1 MRFTYLS
8 VFVAAAIVVIALV
21 CAFFVANRP
30 QLITIDADI
39 PENFPASGFAHDAFE
54 RLLRQHVDAD
64 GNVDFDGWHQS
75 AADRELL
82 DSYLAAVGRFSPAAT
97 PERFPRKSDELA
109 YWMYGY
115 NAYVIKSVLD
125 HWPIE
130 SVTDVKAPIEAVTG
144 LGFFYRQRF
153 HFGGTPLSLYTVE
166 NEEIRKAFRDPRI
179 HFVLYC
185 ASGSCPV
192 LRPELPTG
200 DELEQ
205 MLQEATVTFISD
217 PQNVH
222 VDHDNKQIVLSAI
235 FEMYRSDFVRE
246 LTRRGLT
253 SDGGVLDYVASV
265 APSSLQAELKSAAD
279 YEVSFADYDWAIS
292 KKK

>member
-8 VFVAAAIVVIALV
+8 VFVTAAIVVIVLV

-54 RLLRQHVDAD
+54 RLLRQYVDAD

-75 AADRELL
+75 AADRALL

-115 NAYVIKSVLD
+115 NGYVIKSVLD
-125 HWPIE
+125 HWPIK

-166 NEEIRKAFRDPRI
+166 NEEIRKAFHDPRI

-185 ASGSCPV
+185 ASESCPV

-200 DELEQ
+200 EELEQ

-217 PQNVH
+217 PQNVRI
-222 VDHDNKQIVLSAI
+222 DYDNKQIVLSAI
-235 FEMYRSDFVRE
+235 FEMYRSDFLRE
-246 LTRRGLT
+246 LTRRGLS

-265 APSSLQAELKSAAD
+265 APSSLQAELNRAAD

>member
-8 VFVAAAIVVIALV
+8 VFVTAAIVVIVLV

-54 RLLRQHVDAD
+54 RLLGQYVDAD

-75 AADRELL
+75 AADRALL

-115 NAYVIKSVLD
+115 NGYVIKSVLD
-125 HWPIE
+125 HWPIK

-200 DELEQ
+200 EELEQ

-217 PQNVH
+217 PQNVR
-222 VDHDNKQIVLSAI
+222 VDHDKKQIVLSAI
-235 FEMYRSDFVRE
+235 FEMYRSDFIRE
-246 LTRRGLT
+246 LTRRGLS

>member
-54 RLLRQHVDAD
+54 RLLRQYVDAD
-64 GNVDFDGWHQS
+64 GNVDFDGWQQS
-75 AADRELL
+75 AADRALL

-200 DELEQ
+200 EELEQ

>member
-8 VFVAAAIVVIALV
+8 VFVSVAILIFALV
-21 CAFFVANRP
+21 CVFFVANRP
-30 QLITIDADI
+30 LIITIDADI
-39 PENFPASGFAHDAFE
+39 PENFPVSGFAHDAFE
-54 RLLRQHVDAD
+54 NLLRKYVDDD
-64 GNVDFDGWHQS
+64 GNVDFDRWHRS
-75 AADRELL
+75 NPDRDRL
-82 DSYLAAVGRFSPAAT
+82 DSYLAAIGRFSPANT
-97 PERFPRKSDELA
+97 PERFPSKSDQLA

-153 HFGGTPLSLYTVE
+153 HFGGTPLSLYAVE
-166 NEEIRKAFRDPRI
+166 NERIRKAFHDPRI

-200 DELEQ
+200 EELEQ
-205 MLQEATVTFISD
+205 LLQEAAIAFVSD
-217 PQNVH
+217 PQNVR
-222 VDHDNKQIVLSAI
+222 VDHDEKQIVLSAI
-235 FEMYRSDFVRE
+235 FEMYRSDFIKE
-246 LTRRGLT
+246 LTRRGL
-253 SDGGVLDYVASV
+253 SSERGPVGYVASV
-265 APSSLQAELKSAAD
+265 APSSLQAELNSATA
-279 YEVSFADYDWAIS
+279 YEVIFADYDWAIS